1 MLTPQQIKEIILQ
14 ELPAIVEKD
23 PEIERYIL
31 QLSRRHFADK
41 AQTEDRFDRILEE
54 LRRDRE
60 EQRIKWDQQNQ
71 RWEELSGKWKEQDK
85 RWEEQYRRWEEQD
98 KRWEEQ
104 NKRWQEENK
113 RWEEQNKRW
122 EEQGKR
128 WEEQNKRWEEQNRRW
143 EEQDKRW
150 EANQKVIEAMLAEIQ
165 ALARKHD
172 STIGAL
178 GARWGLHSEQAFR
191 NALKGI
197 LEKFAG
203 VEVLNVTEYDD
214 AGEVF
219 GRPDQIELDIII
231 KNGLL
236 ILVEIKSSMSK
247 PDMYIFERKVRFY
260 EKRHQRNASEMIVI
274 SPMVSPN
281 ALPVAEKLGI
291 RVYSS
296 AEDVRL

>member
-1 MLTPQQIKEIILQ
+1 MMTSQQIKEIILR
-14 ELPAIVEKD
+14 ELPAILEKD

-31 QLSRRHFADK
+31 QLSRKHFADK
-41 AQTEDRFDRILEE
+41 AQTEDRIERILDE

-60 EQRIKWDQQNQ
+60 EQRFK
-71 RWEELSGKWKEQDK
+71 
-85 RWEEQYRRWEEQD
+85 WEEQNS
-98 KRWEEQ
+98 RWEEQ
-104 NKRWQEENK
+104 NS
-113 RWEEQNKRW
+113 RWEEQKI
-122 EEQGKR
+122 
-128 WEEQNKRWEEQNRRW
+128 
-143 EEQDKRW
+143 RW
-150 EANQKVIEAMLAEIQ
+150 EANQKVIESMLAEIQ

-219 GRPDQIELDIII
+219 GRPDQIEVDIII

-260 EKRHQRNASEMIVI
+260 EKRHQRKASEMIVI
-274 SPMVSPN
+274 SPMVAPN
-281 ALPVAEKLGI
+281 AVPVAEKLGI